1 MFHGQEKKT
10 HVQFSTLF
18 ISGTQ
23 EIREMSGV
31 QERESKNM

>member
-10 HVQFSTLF
+10 NVQFSTLF
-18 ISGTQ
+18 ISGKQ

-31 QERESKNM
+31 QARESKNM